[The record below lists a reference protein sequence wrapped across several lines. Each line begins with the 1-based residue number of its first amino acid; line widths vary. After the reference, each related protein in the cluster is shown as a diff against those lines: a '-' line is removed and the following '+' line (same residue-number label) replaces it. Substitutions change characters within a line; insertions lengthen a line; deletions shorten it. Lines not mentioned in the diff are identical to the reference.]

1 MIKKVKKRFKK
12 YKDAKSVF
20 KTLRSPNKSQYLP
33 LKLNKDEELLY
44 EAQKLHAQV
53 YLSRNFIVTEDLNKK
68 GVMHSK
74 ADPHQHHAVYFSV
87 IDKDSYK
94 VVGTSRQIE
103 HNREKDFHSF
113 PLLQKA
119 KIDKKWLEYIEN
131 HRPES
136 VIEISGLA
144 KKRNASSIIP
154 LYLYRQMWHHSIE
167 AGHELWLMACD
178 VRLFQRLKVI
188 LGEAITQVGKE
199 TEYTGGNV
207 IPAIVQP
214 KQALE
219 ALIDS
224 TDKSKRLKKYT
235 RLLVLEF
242 FLEGLSNK
250 YLSASEMRKLK
261 KLGIEIPK

>member
-1 MIKKVKKRFKK
+1 MIKKVKKQIKK
-12 YKDAKSVF
+12 YRDAKKVF
-20 KTLRSPNKSQYLP
+20 KTLRSPQKSQFIP
-33 LKLNKDEELLY
+33 KKLTKDEELLY
-44 EAQKLHAQV
+44 EAQKLHAEV
-53 YLSRNFIVTEDLNKK
+53 YLSRNYIFKEDLSDK

-74 ADPHQHHAVYFSV
+74 ADPHQHHATYFSV
-87 IDKDSYK
+87 IDKDSGK

-103 HNREKDFHSF
+103 HDHEKNYDSF

-119 KIDKKWLEYIEN
+119 KIEKKWLDYIKN
-131 HRPES
+131 HNFET

-144 KKRNASSIIP
+144 KKRNFSNIIP

-167 AGHELWLMACD
+167 NDHEIWLMACD
-178 VRLFQRLKVI
+178 VRLFHKLELL
-188 LGEAITQVGKE
+188 LGDAIIKVGKE
-199 TEYTGGNV
+199 TEYTGGNI

-224 TDKSKRLKKYT
+224 TARSRRLKRYT

-242 FLEGLSNK
+242 FIDGLPSK
-250 YLSASEMRKLK
+250 YISASEKIKLK
-261 KLGIEIPK
+261 KLNLEVSR